1 MCGSCIDTGHI
12 LNQKGKLLTVKYI
25 SSAGQII
32 LIQVIYTQTMVY
44 TIFFID
50 SGVNI
55 KMIPSKMQTPFPYS
69 NS

>member
-12 LNQKGKLLTVKYI
+12 LNQKGKRLTVKYI

-44 TIFFID
+44 SIFFID
-50 SGVNI
+50 IVV
-55 KMIPSKMQTPFPYS
+55 
-69 NS
+69 